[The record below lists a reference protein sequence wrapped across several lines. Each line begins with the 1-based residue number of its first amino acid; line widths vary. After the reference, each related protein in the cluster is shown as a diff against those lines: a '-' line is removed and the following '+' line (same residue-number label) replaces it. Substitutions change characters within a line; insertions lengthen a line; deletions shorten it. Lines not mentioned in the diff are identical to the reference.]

1 MSYDS
6 GYFMGCHKWQSR
18 IADAITR
25 ARAYRK
31 GLTDGP
37 NEPSCPCQGEFC
49 NGSPAGRRR
58 TVSAV
63 ASTALA
69 WLGGP
74 PPLVHEAVELGG
86 VLADD
91 FVPGVSGQMA
101 ELLPDVFLRIRPDA
115 VRVREVRGPHNVA
128 LADLLDELDA
138 DRVGLIGRIALAPPV
153 FTRRHLEL
161 ELFELILPLGIHAVE
176 HVGDPADP
184 SLADDDLE
192 AGMALEHAAEDH
204 R

>member
-1 MSYDS
+1 
-6 GYFMGCHKWQSR
+6 MGRTNQVVHAKESFVTAHQ
-18 IADAITR
+18 
-25 ARAYRK
+25 
-31 GLTDGP
+31 
-37 NEPSCPCQGEFC
+37 
-49 NGSPAGRRR
+49 PAGRERSPPWPQPPSPG
-58 TVSAV
+58 SA
-63 ASTALA
+63 AS
-69 WLGGP
+69 

-91 FVPGVSGQMA
+91 LVPGVSGQMA